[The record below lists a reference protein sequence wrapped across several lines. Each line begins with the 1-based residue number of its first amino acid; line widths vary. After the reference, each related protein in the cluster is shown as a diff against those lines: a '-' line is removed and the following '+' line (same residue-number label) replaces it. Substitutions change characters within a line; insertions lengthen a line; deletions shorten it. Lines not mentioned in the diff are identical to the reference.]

1 MIRMVSIGI
10 GLFFLAGSYWMKQ
23 LNSCQMF
30 NTLAC
35 AMWIGGSGAIMT
47 FGLYSRFGTTAGA
60 WTALCTSVTLS
71 GAYLYVQR
79 SWADKVY
86 PAIAKADLVESFDR
100 ALRWL
105 SSPFEPYIHWE
116 MDAVRW
122 PVNAIEFNF
131 FLSVLCVLL
140 YVAVSL
146 LTCKV
151 PFNLDRMLH
160 RGKYGLGERC
170 EFKMRWTPRT
180 IFSNII
186 GITSEYT
193 KSGKALAWGVFLF
206 SFGYDFALCF
216 LGVAVWNQFRPWC
229 DEWWNRYF
237 AVRYFFVPCA
247 MACVTAVWFG
257 AGGIIGLRD
266 LFRDLGARG
275 ETDALDDG
283 RVEGNVS
290 LSDKQSFDAVD
301 RRE

>member
-1 MIRMVSIGI
+1 M
-10 GLFFLAGSYWMKQ
+10 FL
-23 LNSCQMF
+23 
-30 NTLAC
+30 
-35 AMWIGGSGAIMT
+35 
-47 FGLYSRFGTTAGA
+47 
-60 WTALCTSVTLS
+60 
-71 GAYLYVQR
+71 
-79 SWADKVY
+79 
-86 PAIAKADLVESFDR
+86 SFDR
-100 ALRWL
+100 LFHPLPIMLQYYQKR
-105 SSPFEPYIHWE
+105 I
-116 MDAVRW
+116 DQ
-122 PVNAIEFNF
+122 
-131 FLSVLCVLL
+131 SVQKQQQKSQDEIMSFV
-140 YVAVSL
+140 
-146 LTCKV
+146 
-151 PFNLDRMLH
+151 DGM
-160 RGKYGLGERC
+160 G
-170 EFKMRWTPRT
+170 
-180 IFSNII
+180 
-186 GITSEYT
+186 SEHIKYT